1 MKKTKILTRI
11 SAWLLVM
18 VMLMSTMLICPLTAS
33 AATITKTEKSYDIAV
48 VYDNSGSMYI
58 DGDGMGWCRAK
69 YAMEIFASMLNYD
82 KDKLSIFPMWQVTW
96 DGSMPT
102 TGGSFAPISIK
113 NESEID
119 KISNLYTVN
128 PGGTPFAPVDE
139 AHSYLKKSSANEKW
153 LIVLTDGAFNQDKRE
168 GGQQTF
174 DVDFLEKKL
183 SALASDDI
191 KVQYLGFGKAAEL
204 KADASRNF
212 FAKKSSDTSL
222 KDDLIG
228 ICNSIFQRSVLPAN
242 RLSGT
247 TLKLDL
253 SMKNLIVF
261 AQGESAKITSLKDS
275 SEKEIPITLN
285 SGQRKYSEIKAKG
298 YENAPVDRTLAGQV
312 VTFDACAK
320 EQYTLSYSGAD
331 AIQIFYEPD
340 VDIDVSLKNSD
351 GVDVS
356 GSTEL
361 AAGEYTLTSRIVDS
375 HTGEDVTSHELMGN
389 DVKLRT
395 FVKTSKDAD
404 YVEYA
409 NGSKITFEP
418 DDETDIYIEGE
429 YLGKYKIVSS
439 DSPTL
444 AWLKGIKFEEPKPAF
459 KLTFEAE
466 QTWYTIKDHAEWK
479 PVKVS
484 LSIDGQPLTDEQMA
498 KTKLN
503 VTTDDGLLLRTELI
517 PGESAYNIFI
527 SEDAQGKYIEPATGK
542 YKLTAS
548 ATYVD
553 EDGKTQNSEKAEQ
566 KIEIQL
572 YTKLVR
578 TLFVLGIILIILIIL
593 AIITFILHKIK
604 VFPNNIDTD
613 NAVYKKGGQNA
624 GTAASSLTVTMNT
637 PFKKKGS
644 INVRASRG
652 TMGIS
657 LAVEAVHPLFRFP
670 FKYQKP
676 ARRSYRI
683 TGVSASNMDYVSIN
697 GTKYTKQDYSE
708 VNELAYDQTTVQFEK
723 RVSGEKYFVKTD
735 LVNK

>member
-33 AATITKTEKSYDIAV
+33 AATVTKTEKSYDIAV

-58 DGDGMGWCRAK
+58 DGGGMGWCRAK

-82 KDKLSIFPMWQVTW
+82 KDKLSIFPMWEVTW

-128 PGGTPFAPVDE
+128 PGGTPFAPIDE
-139 AHSYLKKSSANEKW
+139 AHSYLKKSSADEKW

-204 KADASRNF
+204 NSSKKNF
-212 FAKKSSDTSL
+212 YAKKSSDTSL
-222 KDDLIG
+222 KDDLIK
-228 ICNSIFQRSVLPAN
+228 ICNDIFQRSELKD

-247 TLKLDL
+247 SLNLDL

-275 SEKEIPITLN
+275 SGKEIPITLN

-298 YENAPVDRTLAGQV
+298 YENAPVDSTLAGQV
-312 VTFDACAK
+312 VTFDACPK
-320 EQYTLSYSGAD
+320 GQYTLSYSGADED

-340 VDIDVSLKNSD
+340 VDIEVSLINSD
-351 GVDVS
+351 NVDVS
-356 GSTEL
+356 GSSEL
-361 AAGEYTLTSRIVDS
+361 AAGEYTLISRIVDS
-375 HTGEDVTSHELMGN
+375 HTGEDVTSHQLMGN
-389 DVKLRT
+389 NVTLKT

-404 YVEYA
+404 YDEYA
-409 NGSKITFEP
+409 NGSEITFEP

-484 LSIDGQPLTDEQMA
+484 LSIDGQSLTDEQMA

-553 EDGKTQNSEKAEQ
+553 EDGKTQDSEKAEQ

-613 NAVYKKGGQNA
+613 NAVYRKGGQNA

>member
-18 VMLMSTMLICPLTAS
+18 VMLMSTMFICPLTAS
-33 AATITKTEKSYDIAV
+33 AAKVTKTEKSYDIAV
-48 VYDNSGSMYI
+48 VFDNSGSMYNNSE
-58 DGDGMGWCRAK
+58 GWCRAK

-82 KDKLSIFPMWQVTW
+82 KDKLNIFPMWEVTT
-96 DGSMPT
+96 DGSTPA
-102 TGGSFAPISIK
+102 TGGSYAPISIK

-128 PGGTPFAPVDE
+128 PGGTPFAPIDE
-139 AHSYLKKSSANEKW
+139 AHSYLKRSSADEKW
-153 LIVLTDGAFNQDKRE
+153 LIVLTDGEFNQDKR
-168 GGQQTF
+168 GKDAAIDLQS
-174 DVDFLEKKL
+174 KL
-183 SALASDDI
+183 SALASKDI
-191 KVQYLGFGKAAEL
+191 KVQYLGFGAATEL
-204 KADASRNF
+204 RADVSRNF
-212 FAKKSSDTSL
+212 FAKKSTDTSL

-242 RLSGT
+242 RLSST
-247 TLKLDL
+247 SLNLDL

-261 AQGESAKITSLKDS
+261 AQGESATITSLKDAS
-275 SEKEIPITLN
+275 GKEIPITLN

-298 YENAPVDRTLAGQV
+298 YENAPVDNTLAGQV

-320 EQYTLSYSGAD
+320 GQYTLSYSGAD

-356 GSTEL
+356 GSSEL
-361 AAGEYTLTSRIVDS
+361 VAGEYTLTSRIVDS

-389 DVKLRT
+389 NVKLKT
-395 FVKTSKDAD
+395 FVKTSEDSD

-409 NGSKITFEP
+409 NGSKIVFEP

-439 DSPTL
+439 DSPEL
-444 AWLKGIKFEEPKPAF
+444 AWLKGIEFEEAKLDF
-459 KLTFEAE
+459 KLSFDAE

-479 PVKVS
+479 PVKVN
-484 LSIDGQPLTDEQMA
+484 LLLEGQPLTDEQMA
-498 KTKLN
+498 KTKLS
-503 VTTDDGLLLRTELI
+503 VTTDDGLLLRTEII
-517 PGESAYNIFI
+517 PGESAYNVFI
-527 SEDAQGKYIEPATGK
+527 SEDAEGKYTEPATGK
-542 YKLTAS
+542 YKLTAT

-553 EDGKTQNSEKAEQ
+553 EEGKTHPSEKDEQ
-566 KIEIQL
+566 KIEIQQ
-572 YTKLVR
+572 YTKLVK
-578 TLFVLGIILIILIIL
+578 TLFVLGIILIILLIL
-593 AIITFILHKIK
+593 GIITLILHKIK

-676 ARRSYRI
+676 SRRSYRI